1 MHNYRSIAKNPSA
14 SKKEV
19 ENNAAKARIL
29 QNFIE
34 LLGVPEQDKI
44 TQEQGLSN
52 AFGIND
58 AHRQDQ
64 DDSSPNIYWDIIDGK
79 LVNIKIK

>member
-1 MHNYRSIAKNPSA
+1 METAKNPSS

-34 LLGVPEQDKI
+34 LLGVPDKDNNQS
-44 TQEQGLSN
+44 QEQGLSS

-58 AHRQDQ
+58 AQAGQDE
-64 DDSSPNIYWDIIDGK
+64 SSPNIYWDIIDGK
-79 LVNIKIK
+79 LVKIK